1 MKICIDARP
10 MQNAHKSRGI
20 GVLLANL
27 LPEMGRLCGADEI
40 TLLSLAGKDLPQL
53 FPDQKLVATRRIERP
68 NRFNWIADEFFL
80 PGLVRR
86 SGAELFFATDIN
98 SYLVPQ
104 NRVKIVSMVYD
115 LIPFIFPEV
124 MASQPLPVR
133 AGWKVN
139 FDKLRNSDQVIAI
152 SAATKHDLIRM
163 MGLNPDKIKVI
174 CPGIE
179 HNLFNVGNASA
190 ELRQA
195 ALKERFGISGRYLL
209 YVGDSEWRKNLR
221 RCLEALIG
229 VDNELKLVL
238 VGRRAATDA
247 KLHGW
252 IEELGLKKRVITT
265 GFVEDI
271 DLPPLYGAAEAFLF
285 PSLYEG
291 FGLPIAEAMA
301 CGCPVITAKVSSMP
315 EVVGDAGILV
325 NPQSVDDI
333 RAAIIRVSGNN
344 VVRRELSALGVMQA
358 AQFSWERAAMET
370 LELFREMSG

>member
-1 MKICIDARP
+1 